1 MLSRQLETITIQSN
15 ETTRTLEGK
24 LAKANLQLQTAKE
37 EMGELEESI
46 FVEREN
52 NHAMVESINK
62 LKAELEE
69 HKSKI
74 EEAELNYKQVLEEN
88 KEKDEYMFE
97 MGGKIYELENR
108 LKEADEEKQRE
119 IEELNTNL
127 NVKYDED
134 YQELYQKIEF
144 IEKER

>member
-1 MLSRQLETITIQSN
+1 
-15 ETTRTLEGK
+15 
-24 LAKANLQLQTAKE
+24 
-37 EMGELEESI
+37 MGELEESI

-69 HKSKI
+69 HKSKL
-74 EEAELNYKQVLEEN
+74 EELELSNKQVLEEN
-88 KEKDEYMFE
+88 KENDDYMFE
-97 MGGKIYELENR
+97 MGGKIYELETR

-119 IEELNTNL
+119 IEELNTSL

-134 YQELYQKIEF
+134 YQ
-144 IEKER
+144 

>member
-1 MLSRQLETITIQSN
+1 MLSRQLDTITIQSN

-24 LAKANLQLQTAKE
+24 LAKANQQLQTAKE

-69 HKSKI
+69 YKSKM

-88 KEKDEYMFE
+88 K
-97 MGGKIYELENR
+97 
-108 LKEADEEKQRE
+108 
-119 IEELNTNL
+119 
-127 NVKYDED
+127 
-134 YQELYQKIEF
+134 
-144 IEKER
+144 

>member
-1 MLSRQLETITIQSN
+1 M
-15 ETTRTLEGK
+15 
-24 LAKANLQLQTAKE
+24 
-37 EMGELEESI
+37 
-46 FVEREN
+46 
-52 NHAMVESINK
+52 
-62 LKAELEE
+62 
-69 HKSKI
+69 
-74 EEAELNYKQVLEEN
+74 LEEN

>member
-1 MLSRQLETITIQSN
+1 
-15 ETTRTLEGK
+15 
-24 LAKANLQLQTAKE
+24 
-37 EMGELEESI
+37 
-46 FVEREN
+46 
-52 NHAMVESINK
+52 MVESINK

-119 IEELNTNL
+119 IE
-127 NVKYDED
+127 
-134 YQELYQKIEF
+134 
-144 IEKER
+144 